1 MEARIFSRLNFEM
14 AKSRRPDLLKKLDRF
29 VMGSNARSL
38 LDMDVDEANKVI
50 SHKMDECMKQDDVLG
65 DFLYFAERFSEGTVT
80 IDYADTVKMMVS
92 KIMENRDVIKKN
104 IQKLQ

>member
-1 MEARIFSRLNFEM
+1 MGKRIFIRLNFDV
-14 AKSRRPDLLKKLDRF
+14 AKSNKPDLLKKLDCL
-29 VMGSNARSL
+29 VMGANARSL

-50 SHKMDECMKQDDVLG
+50 FHKMDQCMKQGDILG

-104 IQKLQ
+104 IRKLQ

>member
-1 MEARIFSRLNFEM
+1 MEARIFNRLNFDV
-14 AKSRRPDLLKKLDRF
+14 AKSSKPDLLKKLDRL
-29 VMGSNARSL
+29 VIGSNVRSL
-38 LDMDVDEANKVI
+38 LDMDVDEANRVI
-50 SHKMDECMKQDDVLG
+50 SRKMDQCMKQEDVLG

-104 IQKLQ
+104 IYKLQ

>member
-1 MEARIFSRLNFEM
+1 MEARIFNRLNFDV
-14 AKSRRPDLLKKLDRF
+14 AKSSKPDLLKKLDRL
-29 VMGSNARSL
+29 VMGSNVRSL
-38 LDMDVDEANKVI
+38 LDMDVDEANRVI
-50 SHKMDECMKQDDVLG
+50 SRKMDECMKQEDVLG

-104 IQKLQ
+104 IHKLQ